1 MSHHA
6 SNAESTVRSSYTAFG
21 TRWQLH
27 RKRSLHW
34 LCPLST
40 NFGTSLRHSKADV
53 TSTSEGTCSIIQIL
67 LRKHRETVSKHYN
80 LKWLRLR
87 GLNRWDIW
95 GVPNGEACP
104 FNGSIREISCRRHH
118 DGRGWIS
125 FTDRFIRDAREL
137 PLVTLFRLVFYTRE
151 PNEISVSKSREFT
164 FYRHFFS
171 CQEVPDAWIMDG
183 PFKLL
188 KKGFSNFN
196 CSWGLG
202 QLRLRGQIASRW
214 NRRQ

>member
-1 MSHHA
+1 M
-6 SNAESTVRSSYTAFG
+6 G
-21 TRWQLH
+21 
-27 RKRSLHW
+27 
-34 LCPLST
+34 
-40 NFGTSLRHSKADV
+40 
-53 TSTSEGTCSIIQIL
+53 
-67 LRKHRETVSKHYN
+67 
-80 LKWLRLR
+80 
-87 GLNRWDIW
+87 
-95 GVPNGEACP
+95 ACP

-137 PLVTLFRLVFYTRE
+137 PLVTLFRLIFYTRE

-214 NRRQ
+214 NRRQWTLTSISMTILIRSSWLSELAFHLSESQLYSISCYATDCYFDWLFNNWHRFQLMIPTFIFGWLTSQDKGDFDLGTSYSLVYFSPIPG